1 MKPSL
6 MNQQCQSGATLIEV
20 LVAILILSFGM
31 LSLGAMMSFVV
42 QLPKLSGY
50 RATAANLASSY
61 VERIRANPD
70 GFNGDQYSASLN
82 GASWSFTDIPLSD
95 CAYPACTTGA
105 AGHTL
110 ADMDIAATRRAV
122 RRELPAGDME
132 MWCSDPTA
140 PTTAIPCTNTSTT
153 NTTQGNLWIIWQEPS
168 TNSLLGASSDD
179 CPPDVTSTY
188 TGYPTLLTPARC
200 LYVRF
205 KIE

>member
-1 MKPSL
+1 MLRPMKPGFRFG
-6 MNQQCQSGATLIEV
+6 QSGATLIEV

-31 LSLGAMMSFVV
+31 LSLGAMMSFAV

-50 RATAANLASSY
+50 RATATNLASSY
-61 VERIRANPD
+61 IDRIRANPI
-70 GFNGDQYSASLN
+70 GFQFNQYTAALN
-82 GASWSFTDIPLSD
+82 GASWSFTDIALSD
-95 CAYPACTTGA
+95 CAYPNCTTGA
-105 AGHTL
+105 SGHTL

-140 PTTAIPCTNTSTT
+140 PTTAIACTSA
-153 NTTQGNLWIIWQEPS
+153 TQGNLWIVWQEPS
-168 TNSLLGASSDD
+168 TNSLLGATSDD
-179 CPPDVTSTY
+179 CPTDVDSTY
-188 TGYPTLLTPARC
+188 TGYPTSPTPARC